1 MMAFFNPWIGKHYFN
16 NKLFSKRIFILGE
29 SHYCDK
35 NCIDCGNLYQ
45 HPECGCITSDVIG
58 WYLNPE
64 IEREKWMNT
73 YLKFE
78 RLLVGKETS
87 NYDSIKIWDSL
98 VFYNF
103 LQVAMSG
110 PRISGTNQ
118 EYADAAKSFLDTL
131 EQYCPDVLIVW
142 GLRLWDN
149 LPNRYWED
157 GGIIKVDGYSV
168 SNGYYNLPNG
178 HKVRAF
184 AVYHPSTGYDW
195 NYWYKVIS
203 RFI

>member
-1 MMAFFNPWIGKHYFN
+1 MAFFNPWIGKHYFN

-35 NCIDCGNLYQ
+35 NCIDCGNVYQ
-45 HPECGCITSDVIG
+45 HPECGSITSDVIG

-78 RLLVGKETS
+78 RSLVGIETF
-87 NYDSIKIWDSL
+87 NDDSIKIWDSL

-110 PRISGTNQ
+110 PRISGTNK

-131 EQYCPDVLIVW
+131 EQYSPDVLIVW
-142 GLRLWDN
+142 GVRLWDN
-149 LPNRYWED
+149 LPNKYWED
-157 GGIIKVDGYSV
+157 GDIIKVDGYSV
-168 SNGYYNLPNG
+168 PNGYYNLPNG
-178 HKVRAF
+178 HNVRAF

>member
-1 MMAFFNPWIGKHYFN
+1 MFFFNPWIGKHYFN

-35 NCIDCGNLYQ
+35 NCIDCGNVYQ
-45 HPECGCITSDVIG
+45 HQECGCITSDIIG
-58 WYLNPE
+58 WYLNPD

-78 RLLVGKETS
+78 RSLVGKETS
-87 NYDSIKIWDSL
+87 NDDSIKIWDSL

-118 EYADAAKSFLDTL
+118 EYVDAAKSFLDAL
-131 EQYCPDVLIVW
+131 EQYCPNVLIVW

-149 LPNRYWED
+149 LPNKYWED

-203 RFI
+203 KFI